1 METIYYNFDLA
12 IEENDGEYVTVLVAA
27 PDGAGSEP
35 FLPPLSDRDLDR
47 LWSTVERRTEIDPST
62 QRQTARAIGTQL
74 YTALFAGELAQR
86 FQENLR
92 RAYQARAGLNVR
104 LDLSLAPEL
113 GYLPWEFLFDP
124 TRNEFLT
131 LSIHSPFIRHLDL
144 MHRIEAIPVQPPLR
158 VLVVVAEPDTYSS
171 FGGERKW
178 LDLVDSLDYLARD
191 RRLLLERLRKPSLLD
206 LQRRLRQNDYHVLHF
221 VGHGMDNPLT
231 DDGQLVF
238 EDEIGRGRPVS
249 GLHLGQLL
257 RDHYSLRLTVLQA
270 CDDFTDGI
278 RHNPFAQIAQNM
290 VLRQVPAAVAMPQVL
305 PPDVT
310 TEFFHSLYAGLASYH
325 PIAAAVTEGRNALY
339 RMTGG
344 IEWGLPLLYSRAP
357 SGYLFDN
364 GSLAQPTAAPAAR
377 EPSLWERVMQIGRN
391 RPTPPE

>member
-1 METIYYNFDLA
+1 METVYYNFDLA

-74 YTALFAGELAQR
+74 YAALFAGELAQR

-238 EDEIGRGRPVS
+238 EDEIGRGRAVS
-249 GLHLGQLL
+249 GLHLGSLL
-257 RDHYSLRLTVLQA
+257 ARPLFPTPDRPPRLRRLHR
-270 CDDFTDGI
+270 
-278 RHNPFAQIAQNM
+278 RHP
-290 VLRQVPAAVAMPQVL
+290 PQSVCADC
-305 PPDVT
+305 P
-310 TEFFHSLYAGLASYH
+310 EHGLAS
-325 PIAAAVTEGRNALY
+325 G
-339 RMTGG
+339 TGG
-344 IEWGLPLLYSRAP
+344 CRRAP
-357 SGYLFDN
+357 S
-364 GSLAQPTAAPAAR
+364 LAAGRDDRVLPQPLCRSGQLPPHRRRRHRGPQCTLPHDR
-377 EPSLWERVMQIGRN
+377 RN
-391 RPTPPE
+391 